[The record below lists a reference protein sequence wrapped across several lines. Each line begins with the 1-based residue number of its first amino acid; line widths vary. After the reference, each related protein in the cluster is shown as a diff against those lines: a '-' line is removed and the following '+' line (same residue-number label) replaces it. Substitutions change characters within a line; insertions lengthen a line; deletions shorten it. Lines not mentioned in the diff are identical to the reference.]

1 MSPLSSVA
9 RRGAACCVMAVVAI
23 GAAACSGGG
32 SGTGGATP
40 HSTTSSPG
48 TPSPSA
54 SAPAPSASPSAT
66 GSATVTA
73 CATAG
78 LRVTTGQ
85 SQGAAG
91 TSYTNIDFTNV
102 SGSTC
107 TLGGYP
113 GVSLV
118 TAGSSAGTQ
127 IGAAARRMPTTPVR
141 TITVA
146 PGQVAH
152 ASLGVVDA
160 GNFSQSSCKPVTA
173 HWLKVFPPNQ
183 YTAAYL
189 PFTTQTCSLASQKT
203 LIIQAISPGA

>member
-1 MSPLSSVA
+1 MSTVSSVA
-9 RRGAACCVMAVVAI
+9 RRGATCCAAAVVAI
-23 GAAACSGGG
+23 LAAACSGGG
-32 SGTGGATP
+32 SNTGGATP
-40 HSTTSSPG
+40 HSTTSAPG
-48 TPSPSA
+48 TPAPSA
-54 SAPAPSASPSAT
+54 STPAPGASPSAT
-66 GSATVTA
+66 GAATVTA
-73 CATAG
+73 CATAA

-102 SGSTC
+102 SGATC
-107 TLGGYP
+107 TLRGYP

-127 IGAAARRMPTTPVR
+127 IGAAARRMPTTPIR
-141 TITVA
+141 TITLA
-146 PGQVAH
+146 PGKVAH
-152 ASLGVVDA
+152 ATLGVVDA
-160 GNFSQSSCKPVTA
+160 GNYSPSSCKMVTA

-203 LIIQAISPGA
+203 LIIQAVSPGA

>member
-1 MSPLSSVA
+1 MSPFSSVA
-9 RRGAACCVMAVVAI
+9 RRGAACCAMAVVAFL
-23 GAAACSGGG
+23 AAACSGSG
-32 SGTGGATP
+32 SGASGATP
-40 HSTTSSPG
+40 HSKPSSPG
-48 TPSPSA
+48 TPTPGA
-54 SAPAPSASPSAT
+54 STPAPSASPSAT
-66 GSATVTA
+66 GSAVTA

-91 TSYTNIDFTNV
+91 TSYTNIDFTNI

-118 TAGSSAGTQ
+118 TAGSQAGTQ
-127 IGAAARRMPTTPVR
+127 IGAAARRIPTTPVR
-141 TITVA
+141 TITLA

-160 GNFSQSSCKPVTA
+160 GNFSPSSCKMVTA

-203 LIIQAISPGA
+203 LVVQAIAPGA

>member
-1 MSPLSSVA
+1 MSPFSSVA
-9 RRGAACCVMAVVAI
+9 RRGAACCAMAVVAI
-23 GAAACSGGG
+23 LAAACSGGG
-32 SGTGGATP
+32 SGTSGATP
-40 HSTTSSPG
+40 HSKTSSPG
-48 TPSPSA
+48 TPAPGA
-54 SAPAPSASPSAT
+54 STPAPGASPSAT
-66 GSATVTA
+66 GSAVTA

-91 TSYTNIDFTNV
+91 TSYTNIDFTNI

-118 TAGSSAGTQ
+118 TAGSKAGTQ

-141 TITVA
+141 TITLA
-146 PGQVAH
+146 PGQVVH

-160 GNFSQSSCKPVTA
+160 GNFSPSSCKMVTA

-203 LIIQAISPGA
+203 LIVQAISPGA

>member
-1 MSPLSSVA
+1 MSPFSSVA
-9 RRGAACCVMAVVAI
+9 RRGAACCAMAVVAI
-23 GAAACSGGG
+23 LAAACSGGG
-32 SGTGGATP
+32 SGTSGATP
-40 HSTTSSPG
+40 HSKTSSPG
-48 TPSPSA
+48 TP
-54 SAPAPSASPSAT
+54 APGASPSAT
-66 GSATVTA
+66 GFAVTA

-91 TSYTNIDFTNV
+91 TSYTNIDFTNI

-118 TAGSSAGTQ
+118 TAGSKAGTQ

-141 TITVA
+141 TITLA
-146 PGQVAH
+146 PGQVVH

-160 GNFSQSSCKPVTA
+160 GNFSPSSCKMVTA

-203 LIIQAISPGA
+203 LIVQAISPGA